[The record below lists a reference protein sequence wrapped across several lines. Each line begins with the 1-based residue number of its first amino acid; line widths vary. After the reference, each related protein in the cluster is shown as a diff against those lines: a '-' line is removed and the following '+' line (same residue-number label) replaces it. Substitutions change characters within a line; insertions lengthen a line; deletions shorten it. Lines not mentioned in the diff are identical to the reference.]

1 MSGVSLPTPTPSL
14 KSITLKKDCEHMD
27 LGYATTYRSDEAQY
41 SFQPRPQTDDHRRY
55 YGIETPWFGLT
66 SSNKTQQICPV

>member
-1 MSGVSLPTPTPSL
+1 
-14 KSITLKKDCEHMD
+14 MD